1 MASIKIS
8 RISEDIK
15 RELAEL
21 FRELKDPRISQMLS
35 IIKLD
40 LSNDLSYC
48 KVYVSALEGE
58 EEAVSS
64 MAGLKN
70 AAGYLRREL
79 SGRLHLRKT
88 PELRFVADG
97 SIAYSAHVNRLLEED
112 RER

>member
-8 RISEDIK
+8 RISEDVK
-15 RELAEL
+15 KELADL
-21 FRELKDPRISQMLS
+21 FRELKDPRISQLLS
-35 IIKLD
+35 IVKLD

-58 EEAVSS
+58 EKTKESV
-64 MAGLKN
+64 AGLKS

-88 PELRFVADG
+88 PELRFVPDG
-97 SIAYSAHVNRLLEED
+97 SIAYSAHVNQLLEAD
-112 RER
+112 KNR